1 MDDEER
7 AKIARMC
14 RRHAVF
20 ASTSEVHSALIEMA
34 EYYERPSGSAVD
46 PGEAEPGKLAD

>member
-14 RRHAVF
+14 RRQAVL

-34 EYYERPSGSAVD
+34 EFYERPAGSAVK
-46 PGEAEPGKLAD
+46 PGEAAAEKLE